1 MGPLHDLLN
10 EAVHMTA
17 DEATS
22 EIERLAR
29 NAAMDLLNAALP
41 PIVRANTAAVKASSW
56 AALGAASGIV
66 GFTLTT
72 ADVSNDVISGAV
84 AHKVREGIDEL
95 RSNSDYAQG
104 VNSIAW

>member
-1 MGPLHDLLN
+1 MVFPDRFKLQTVQTDDPSGLQPL
-10 EAVHMTA
+10 
-17 DEATS
+17 
-22 EIERLAR
+22 
-29 NAAMDLLNAALP
+29 
-41 PIVRANTAAVKASSW
+41 
-56 AALGAASGIV
+56 SGIV